1 MCGLRP
7 GWPGGSLKR
16 VAGARDERA
25 LARVQGPGC
34 GRGRAQRV
42 IGTPFLSS
50 FPSSSSYPWV
60 RAGHILPCLSPPR
73 KTPTV
78 HLAQKLALKRRG
90 TIGGEG
96 LAAVRVPVPPRA
108 LNVLGVEGRRVGG
121 PQPLWVLKSLTV
133 AVFLSVPSLISIVV
147 VLVAQSCPTLCD
159 PKDCSPPVSSVHG
172 ILQARILEWLAIPFS
187 RVSS

>member
-1 MCGLRP
+1 MVTSSWFSTACVSAPPRVCGLRP
-7 GWPGGSLKR
+7 GWPGGSLER
-16 VAGARDERA
+16 VAGARDKRA

-34 GRGRAQRV
+34 GSGRAQRV
-42 IGTPFLSS
+42 FGTPFLSS

-60 RAGHILPCLSPPR
+60 RAGHIFPCLSPPR

-78 HLAQKLALKRRG
+78 HLAQKLALERRG

-121 PQPLWVLKSLTV
+121 PQPLVMQV
-133 AVFLSVPSLISIVV
+133 
-147 VLVAQSCPTLCD
+147 
-159 PKDCSPPVSSVHG
+159 
-172 ILQARILEWLAIPFS
+172 RILAKSARRGFLRLPSHRNIGVK
-187 RVSS
+187 RT